1 MEIRKMIVLNNV
13 RYESWYELCRAYN
26 ISYAEL
32 LKFRINNK
40 NISELEILEH
50 FIGNVAMCM
59 RDGRYA
65 TFKKRFFK
73 RLV

>member
-1 MEIRKMIVLNNV
+1 MEIKKMIVLNNV

-26 ISYAEL
+26 ISYTEL
-32 LKFRINNK
+32 LKFRMNNK

-50 FIGNVAMCM
+50 FIGNVAMFI

-65 TFKKRFFK
+65 TFKKDSLK
-73 RLV
+73 D

>member
-1 MEIRKMIVLNNV
+1 MIVLNNV

-32 LKFRINNK
+32 LKFRITNK

-50 FIGNVAMCM
+50 FIG
-59 RDGRYA
+59 
-65 TFKKRFFK
+65 KKDSLK
-73 RLV
+73 D